1 MASYSSSAPLVVTFV
16 TGNENKLKEV
26 RAILGADDGG
36 GGGGAGAAG
45 ASDVASTF
53 ALRSQKVD
61 LPELQGEPEDIA
73 AEKAK
78 LAARAVGGPT
88 LVEDTSLC
96 YVALKGLPG
105 PYVKWFLD
113 KLGHEARRAPV
124 PVRRRSR
131 RDDRRSSRTLHP
143 GALSVALCRP
153 MKPPRHQTKSK
164 Y

>member
-1 MASYSSSAPLVVTFV
+1 MASSSSSAPLVVTFV

-36 GGGGAGAAG
+36 GGGGAGATG

-105 PYVKWFLD
+105 PYVKWSLD
-113 KLGHEARRAPV
+113 KLGHEARRALV